1 MREQLIAL
9 GTRIKMARK
18 ERKMT
23 LQTLADRTGLTAGLL
38 SKIENF
44 RTIPSLPV
52 LVDIAAAL
60 ETDLAEFFRDMTLG
74 SKARWLLVRPEE
86 QKTVERE
93 EGRHLHYQMIL
104 ETSLPAVNMQMMYV
118 TIPCGS
124 GGEPVST
131 EGDELLYILNGRFR
145 YRLGDEVVELT
156 PGDALYFDGTL
167 PHVPENDSG
176 APGTLIAFYFVRETE
191 NQR

>member
-60 ETDLAEFFRDMTLG
+60 ETDLAGILQRYDARQQGAAAG
-74 SKARWLLVRPEE
+74 SFRPEE

-93 EGRHLHYQMIL
+93 EGRHLHYRMTR
-104 ETSLPAVNMQMMYV
+104 TSLSAVNMQMMYV

-131 EGDELLYILNGRFR
+131 EGDELLYILDGRFR

>member
-60 ETDLAEFFRDMTLG
+60 ETEFFKGMTLG

-93 EGRHLHYQMIL
+93 EGRHLHYRMIL
-104 ETSLPAVNMQMMYV
+104 ETSLSAVNMQMMYV

-131 EGDELLYILNGRFR
+131 EGDELLYILDGRFR